1 MTKNIIQDMSNLT
14 LKMYKYM
21 IDNEV
26 NKNDKY

>member
-1 MTKNIIQDMSNLT
+1 MAKNIIQDMNNLT

>member
-1 MTKNIIQDMSNLT
+1 MAKNIIQDMSNLT